1 MKFEKIS
8 MELSGFMAVKS
19 FIKNVDFDGETVLNV
34 NKDPKVIEV
43 DEPTYARL
51 IDSDFHDGIIELKVL
66 SRLLPDAPDYSRGFI
81 GVAFRIN
88 EDDTKFE
95 GIYIRPTN
103 GRNENQNR
111 RNNST
116 QYFSY
121 PEYKFDLFRKISP
134 GKYES
139 YADMGL
145 DEWIDFKIVVEG
157 EHAKLFLNHS
167 VQPVLVVN
175 DMKHGPDARGALGL
189 WVDIGADGYFK
200 ELKITKFD

>member
-1 MKFEKIS
+1 MNPEKIS
-8 MELSGFMAVKS
+8 MDQSAYRAVKS
-19 FIKNVDFDGETVLNV
+19 YVKNVEFDGDVVLNV

-51 IDSDFHDGIIELKVL
+51 DGSDFHDGIIEVKVL

-81 GVAFRIN
+81 GLAFRIN
-88 EDDTKFE
+88 DDDSKFE

-121 PEYKFDLFRKISP
+121 PDYKFDLFRKINP

-157 EHAKLFLNHS
+157 EHAKLFLNDS

-189 WVDIGADGYFK
+189 WVDIGTDGYFK
-200 ELKITKFD
+200 DLKITKFD